1 MEEVRRQKGSPPK
14 RREREAKGD
23 KIGRERLD
31 GY

>member
-1 MEEVRRQKGSPPK
+1 MEEVRRQKGPPPK
-14 RREREAKGD
+14 RRERVAKGD